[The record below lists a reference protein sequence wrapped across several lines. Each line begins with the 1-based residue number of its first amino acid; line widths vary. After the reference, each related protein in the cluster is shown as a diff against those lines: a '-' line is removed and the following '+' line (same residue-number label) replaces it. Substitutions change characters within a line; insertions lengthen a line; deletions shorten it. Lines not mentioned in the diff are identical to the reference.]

1 MISITLT
8 QANPIAND
16 LNLNWCHMRLK
27 TKLKAKVIYSIWI
40 FIFYLCLTSSAFGV
54 DALIMNI
61 LAVGHGDAIF
71 IQFPNG
77 STMLVDG
84 GDVSVGQ
91 SVVDFI
97 RDSGYTKIDRIILT
111 HTHDDHIGGLIAVQ
125 DNFEVGEVLE
135 SAYCEETPLYSEFRS
150 RLEEADIPVTIVAR
164 DDTFSIDDVII
175 AILNPPAEST
185 IQRLGGAN
193 NASIVMRLQY
203 GDTSILLAADIEKD
217 RDRELVQI
225 YGDRLK
231 STVLKCSH
239 HGSEVSNSE
248 EFLKSVQPSIGV
260 VSTGPSHY
268 NYPSQTTME
277 RIESLVPAAYRTDR
291 DGTVVVMLDGK
302 DVMVEKR

>member
-1 MISITLT
+1 
-8 QANPIAND
+8 
-16 LNLNWCHMRLK
+16 MRLK

-150 RLEEADIPVTIVAR
+150 RLEEADIRACIAYGAEMAR
-164 DDTFSIDDVII
+164 ERYVDIHFS
-175 AILNPPAEST
+175 ES
-185 IQRLGGAN
+185 A
-193 NASIVMRLQY
+193 
-203 GDTSILLAADIEKD
+203 
-217 RDRELVQI
+217 
-225 YGDRLK
+225 
-231 STVLKCSH
+231 
-239 HGSEVSNSE
+239 
-248 EFLKSVQPSIGV
+248 
-260 VSTGPSHY
+260 
-268 NYPSQTTME
+268 
-277 RIESLVPAAYRTDR
+277 
-291 DGTVVVMLDGK
+291 
-302 DVMVEKR
+302 